1 MTRFRSKDMKKV
13 LVNAAYSKSRREFAY
28 YYGRLR
34 RYDEAIH
41 DWLEETPRAQWT
53 QYADD

>member
-1 MTRFRSKDMKKV
+1 MKKV

-53 QYADD
+53 QYADDGR